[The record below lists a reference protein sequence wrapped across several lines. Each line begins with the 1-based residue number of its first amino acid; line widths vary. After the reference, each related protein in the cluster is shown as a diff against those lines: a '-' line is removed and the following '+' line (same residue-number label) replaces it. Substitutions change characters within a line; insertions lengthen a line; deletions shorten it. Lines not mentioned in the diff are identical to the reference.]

1 MIAIILIILVAFVL
15 LGFFA
20 GSEMAYLS
28 CNKLKLRH
36 LADEGDRR
44 AQLVMHFHNDPKRFL
59 TNILLGTNL
68 MHVTVTG
75 LVTYILEEH
84 FHFRREWITIPV
96 LSLSIVIFAETIPKD
111 WFRIK
116 ADDFIYRFAII
127 LRFLDRI
134 LSGISKILVVL
145 TDFLIERTAPNAK
158 RSPFVTREEFRYVI
172 EESAKGGVL
181 LAHEKQLI
189 DTILNLSSIRVE
201 EVMVPVTKFPKVSLT
216 DKVKE
221 VKEAARRTKTQAVL
235 VYEEIPTLVVGVVY
249 VFDVLFEEEEDQ
261 TLSNYLKAPLF
272 ISHDTTAEK
281 AIFLLQSKHASYGAV
296 INSYREIV
304 GVVSI
309 ENLIQF

>member
-1 MIAIILIILVAFVL
+1 MMTIILIILIAFVL

-36 LADEGDRR
+36 LADEGNRN
-44 AQLVMHFHNDPKRFL
+44 AQMVMHFHEDPKRFL

-75 LVTYILEEH
+75 LVTYVLEER
-84 FHFRREWITIPV
+84 FHFTHEWVTISI
-96 LSLSIVIFAETIPKD
+96 LSLLIVIFAETIPKD

-116 ADDFIYRFAII
+116 ADDFIYRFAFI
-127 LRFLDRI
+127 LRFLDRM
-134 LSGISKILVVL
+134 LSGISKILVML
-145 TDFLIERTAPNAK
+145 TDFLLNTTAPNIK

-189 DTILNLSSIRVE
+189 DTILNLSSVRVE
-201 EVMVPVTKFPKVSLT
+201 EVMVPVAKFPKVSLM

-221 VKEAARRTKTQAVL
+221 VKEMARAAKTQAVL
-235 VYEEIPTLVVGVVY
+235 VYEEIPSLVVGVVY
-249 VFDVLFEEEEDQ
+249 VFDVLFEEDESQ
-261 TLSNYLKAPLF
+261 TLSHYLKAPLF

-296 INSYREIV
+296 INASRELI